1 METVPRPRSDSI
13 LTVAKEKIVSDRK
26 EKIVLWINRLLVAD
40 VFVVLFGFLW
50 FALAV
55 VGRYLNIPLGFDLWY
70 RLWIPVFNPAIGI
83 LFLGA
88 FATWAINKISQRL
101 NSE

>member
-1 METVPRPRSDSI
+1 M
-13 LTVAKEKIVSDRK
+13 KEQIA
-26 EKIVLWINRLLVAD
+26 IWLNRILVAD
-40 VFVVLFGFLW
+40 VFLIFIGFIW
-50 FALAV
+50 FAIAV

-88 FATWAINKISQRL
+88 LITWLMNKIGSKF
-101 NSE
+101 SAK

>member
-1 METVPRPRSDSI
+1 MKEQII
-13 LTVAKEKIVSDRK
+13 LW
-26 EKIVLWINRLLVAD
+26 LNRLLVAD

-50 FALAV
+50 FAIAV

-88 FATWAINKISQRL
+88 FITWSVSKISQKL
-101 NSE
+101 GSE